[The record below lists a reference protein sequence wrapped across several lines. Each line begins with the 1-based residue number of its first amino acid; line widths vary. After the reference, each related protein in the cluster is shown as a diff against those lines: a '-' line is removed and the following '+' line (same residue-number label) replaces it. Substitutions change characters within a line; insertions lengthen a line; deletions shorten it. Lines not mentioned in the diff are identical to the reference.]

1 MALGLLVVQIHMGI
15 CVLQLTFDKYL
26 FFLFC
31 STEHCFLVRKS
42 FERNRSIPT
51 LCGQQQKQIAVSVVG
66 AIRTRLPA
74 GQLES
79 EWTRKAILSM
89 PLFTEA
95 VKFIPSLSQEE
106 ITRAHS
112 LFTVIIF

>member
-31 STEHCFLVRKS
+31 STEYCFLVRKS